1 MSGEIAL
8 ESIAY
13 QLFMG
18 VCMDVEYNFNRHD
31 RGIFEYILD
40 NIPDSITIVDMA
52 GKVIFF
58 NSTAEEYFGV
68 LKKNIIDK
76 DIREF
81 FPNAILPRVLEHKV
95 SYHNIYN
102 SPREKSFV
110 VSSAVPLK
118 DKHGNMIGALAR
130 DRDITEI
137 VKLSELLNKTQ
148 TNLMQLEKEYSK
160 ITLLGEDYFSK
171 IISNNAG
178 FIQIIN
184 LCKNISKSPLNILL
198 KGESGT
204 GKELFA
210 KAIHYES
217 GKRGKFIPINC
228 SAIPKELFESEL
240 FGYEA
245 GAFTG
250 ARNEGKKGK
259 FEEAEGGTLFLDEIG
274 DMPMELQPK
283 LLRILEEGTV
293 TRIGSNKPRKIDVR
307 IISATN
313 KDIRT
318 LIKEDKFR
326 KDLYYRLDVFQV
338 NIPPLRERKGDIVL
352 LANKFIQE
360 FCMEQ
365 GINIIEIP
373 NDILN
378 IFSEYN
384 WEGNVREL
392 RNVIQRSVIYASQ
405 SGKDKIE
412 KEFLPA
418 YMQKIKVDELNKVIN
433 VEEIRRY
440 ETGLEEYIEKV
451 EKMII
456 HKTLEELNY
465 NKSET
470 AKRLKIPRTTLYY
483 KIEKHKITMDEA

>member
-1 MSGEIAL
+1 MNSEN
-8 ESIAY
+8 Y
-13 QLFMG
+13 
-18 VCMDVEYNFNRHD
+18 FNKRD

-40 NIPDSITIVDMA
+40 NIPDSITVVDME

-58 NSTAEEYFGV
+58 NSTAEEYFNV
-68 LKKNIIDK
+68 LKRDIIDSDIK
-76 DIREF
+76 DF
-81 FPNAILPRVLEHKV
+81 FPNALLLRVLDKKT

-102 SPREKSFV
+102 SPRENSFV
-110 VSSAVPLK
+110 VSSAVPLH
-118 DKHGNMIGALAR
+118 DKQGNMIGGLAR

-148 TNLMQLEKEYSK
+148 TNLLQLEKEYTK
-160 ITLLGEDYFSK
+160 IATSGEAYFSK
-171 IISNNAG
+171 IISNNAN

-184 LCKNISKSPLNILL
+184 LCKNISKSPLNVLL

-217 GKRGKFIPINC
+217 GRKGKFIPINC
-228 SAIPKELFESEL
+228 SAIPRELFESEL
-240 FGYEA
+240 FGYEP

-250 ARNEGKKGK
+250 AKIEGKKGK
-259 FEEAEGGTLFLDEIG
+259 FEEAEGGTLFLDEIA
-274 DMPMELQPK
+274 DMPLELQPK
-283 LLRILEEGTV
+283 LLRILEEGVV
-293 TRIGSNKPRKIDVR
+293 TRIGGNKPRKIEVR

-326 KDLYYRLDVFQV
+326 NDLYYRLDVFQV

-352 LANKFIQE
+352 LANKFLQE

-365 GINIIEIP
+365 GISIMEIP
-373 NDILN
+373 DDILN
-378 IFSEYN
+378 VFSEYH

-405 SGKDKIE
+405 SGKDKIQ
-412 KEFLPA
+412 KEFLPT
-418 YMQKIKVDELNKVIN
+418 YMQKIEVDEINKVIN
-433 VEEIRRY
+433 VSQIKHY
-440 ETGLEEYIEKV
+440 ETGLDEYLEKIEKR
-451 EKMII
+451 II
-456 HKTLEELNY
+456 QNTLKELNF
-465 NKSET
+465 NKSEA
-470 AKRLKIPRTTLYY
+470 AKRLKIPRATLYY
-483 KIEKHKITMDEA
+483 KIEKYGITMGEQW

>member
-1 MSGEIAL
+1 MFSENYFK
-8 ESIAY
+8 ER
-13 QLFMG
+13 
-18 VCMDVEYNFNRHD
+18 E

-40 NIPDSITIVDMA
+40 NIPDSITVVDME

-58 NSTAEEYFGV
+58 NSTAEEYFDV
-68 LKKNIIDK
+68 SKRDIIDSDIK
-76 DIREF
+76 DF
-81 FPNAILPRVLEHKV
+81 FPNALLLKVLEKKI

-102 SPREKSFV
+102 NPRENSYV
-110 VSSAVPLK
+110 VSSAVPLH
-118 DKHGNMIGALAR
+118 DKQGNMIGGLAR

-148 TNLMQLEKEYSK
+148 TNLLKLEKEYSK
-160 ITLLGEDYFSK
+160 ISTSGEAYFSK
-171 IISNNAG
+171 IISNNAN

-217 GKRGKFIPINC
+217 GRKGKFIPINC

-240 FGYEA
+240 FGYEP

-250 ARNEGKKGK
+250 AKSEGKKGK
-259 FEEAEGGTLFLDEIG
+259 FEEAEGGTLFLDEIA
-274 DMPMELQPK
+274 DMPLEMQPK
-283 LLRILEEGTV
+283 LLRILEEGVV
-293 TRIGSNKPRKIDVR
+293 TRIGGNKTRKIDVR

-313 KDIRT
+313 KDIRA
-318 LIKEDKFR
+318 LIGENKFR
-326 KDLYYRLDVFQV
+326 NDLYYRLDVFQV

-352 LANKFIQE
+352 LANKFLQE

-365 GINIIEIP
+365 GISIIEIP
-373 NDILN
+373 DDILN

-392 RNVIQRSVIYASQ
+392 RNVIQRSIIYAHQ
-405 SGKDKIE
+405 NGKDKIE
-412 KEFLPA
+412 KDFLPT
-418 YMQKIKVDELNKVIN
+418 YMQKIEVDEINKVIN
-433 VEEIRRY
+433 VSQIKQY
-440 ETGLEEYIEKV
+440 ETGLDEYLEKIEKR
-451 EKMII
+451 II
-456 HKTLEELNY
+456 QNTLRELNF
-465 NKSET
+465 NKSEA
-470 AKRLKIPRTTLYY
+470 AKRLKIPRATLYY
-483 KIEKHKITMDEA
+483 KIEKYGITE

>member
-1 MSGEIAL
+1 MLWGVLMSADY
-8 ESIAY
+8 S
-13 QLFMG
+13 
-18 VCMDVEYNFNRHD
+18 FNKHD

-40 NIPDSITIVDMA
+40 SIPDSITVVDIN
-52 GKVIFF
+52 GKVVFF

-68 LKKNIIDK
+68 LKIDIIDK

-81 FPNAILPRVLEHKV
+81 FPNAILPRVLEHKT

-102 SPREKSFV
+102 SPRENSFV
-110 VSSAVPLK
+110 VSSAVPLS

-137 VKLSELLNKTQ
+137 VRLSELLNKAQ

-160 ITLLGEDYFSK
+160 IASSGEAYFSK
-171 IISNNAG
+171 IISNNAS

-204 GKELFA
+204 GKEMFA

-217 GKRGKFIPINC
+217 GRKGKFIPINC
-228 SAIPKELFESEL
+228 SAIPRELFESEL

-250 ARNEGKKGK
+250 AKTEGKKGK

-274 DMPMELQPK
+274 DMPIELQPK
-283 LLRILEEGTV
+283 LLRILEEGVV
-293 TRIGSNKPRKIDVR
+293 TRIGGNKQRKIDVR

-318 LIKEDKFR
+318 LIQEDRFR
-326 KDLYYRLDVFQV
+326 RDLYYRLDVFQI

-365 GINIIEIP
+365 GISIIELP
-373 NDILN
+373 NEILN
-378 IFSEYN
+378 IFQEYD
-384 WEGNVREL
+384 WEGNIREL
-392 RNVIQRSVIYASQ
+392 KNVIQRSVIYANQ

-412 KEFLPA
+412 KDFLPA
-418 YMQKIKVDELNKVIN
+418 YMQNIQVDEINKVIN
-433 VEEIRRY
+433 VNEIKQY

-451 EKMII
+451 EKRII
-456 HKTLEELNY
+456 QKTLEEVQF
-465 NKSET
+465 NKSEA
-470 AKRLKIPRTTLYY
+470 AKKLKVPRATLYY
-483 KIEKHKITMDEA
+483 KIEKYGIEQVRKDNDG

>member
-1 MSGEIAL
+1 MSA
-8 ESIAY
+8 
-13 QLFMG
+13 
-18 VCMDVEYNFNRHD
+18 EYNFNKHD

-40 NIPDSITIVDMA
+40 IIPDSITIVDIN

-68 LKKNIIDK
+68 TKKDIIDK
-76 DIREF
+76 DVRDF
-81 FPNAILPRVLEHKV
+81 FPNAILPRVLEHRA

-102 SPREKSFV
+102 SPRENSYV
-110 VSSAVPLK
+110 VASAVPLK
-118 DKHGNMIGALAR
+118 DKQGNMIGALAR

-148 TNLMQLEKEYSK
+148 TNLFRLEKEYSK
-160 ITLLGEDYFSK
+160 IASSGEAYFSK
-171 IISNNAG
+171 IISNNAS

-204 GKELFA
+204 GKEMFA

-217 GKRGKFIPINC
+217 RRKGKFIPINC
-228 SAIPKELFESEL
+228 SAIPRELFESEL

-250 ARNEGKKGK
+250 AKTEGKRGK

-274 DMPMELQPK
+274 DMPIELQPK
-283 LLRILEEGTV
+283 LLRILEEGVV
-293 TRIGSNKPRKIDVR
+293 TRIGGNKQRKIDVR

-313 KDIRT
+313 RDIRS
-318 LIKEDKFR
+318 LIEEEKFR

-338 NIPPLRERKGDIVL
+338 SIPPLRERKGDIVI

-365 GINIIEIP
+365 GISIIEIP
-373 NDILN
+373 SEILSV
-378 IFSEYN
+378 FQEYN

-392 RNVIQRSVIYASQ
+392 RNVIQRSVIYANQ

-418 YMQKIKVDELNKVIN
+418 YMQNIEVDEINKVIN
-433 VEEIRRY
+433 LGEIKQY
-440 ETGLEEYIEKV
+440 ETGLDEYMEKL
-451 EKMII
+451 EKKII
-456 HKTLEELNY
+456 QSTLEELNF
-465 NKSET
+465 NKSEA
-470 AKRLKIPRTTLYY
+470 AKQLKIPRATLYY
-483 KIEKHKITMDEA
+483 KIDKYNIKREK

>member
-1 MSGEIAL
+1 MNSENYFK
-8 ESIAY
+8 ER
-13 QLFMG
+13 
-18 VCMDVEYNFNRHD
+18 E

-40 NIPDSITIVDMA
+40 NIPDSITVVDME

-58 NSTAEEYFGV
+58 NSTAEEYFSV
-68 LKKNIIDK
+68 SKKDIIDS
-76 DIREF
+76 DIKEF
-81 FPNAILPRVLEHKV
+81 FPNALLLKVLEKKI

-102 SPREKSFV
+102 NPRENSFV
-110 VSSAVPLK
+110 VSSAVPLH
-118 DKHGNMIGALAR
+118 DKQGNMIGGLAR

-148 TNLMQLEKEYSK
+148 HNLLKLEKEYTK
-160 ITLLGEDYFSK
+160 ISTSGEAYFSK
-171 IISNNAG
+171 IISNNAN

-217 GKRGKFIPINC
+217 ERKGKFIPINC

-240 FGYEA
+240 FGYEP

-250 ARNEGKKGK
+250 ARSEGKKGK
-259 FEEAEGGTLFLDEIG
+259 FEDAEGGTLFLDEIA
-274 DMPMELQPK
+274 DMPLEMQPK
-283 LLRILEEGTV
+283 LLRVLEEGVV
-293 TRIGSNKPRKIDVR
+293 TRIGGNKQRKIDVR

-318 LIKEDKFR
+318 LIKENQFR
-326 KDLYYRLDVFQV
+326 NDLYYRLDVFQV

-352 LANKFIQE
+352 LANKFLQE

-365 GINIIEIP
+365 GIGIIEIP
-373 NDILN
+373 DDILS

-392 RNVIQRSVIYASQ
+392 RNVIQRSVIYAHQ
-405 SGKDKIE
+405 NGKDKIE

-418 YMQKIKVDELNKVIN
+418 YMQKIEVDEINKVIN
-433 VEEIRRY
+433 VSQIKHH

-451 EKMII
+451 EKRII
-456 HKTLEELNY
+456 QNTLKELNF
-465 NKSET
+465 NKSEA
-470 AKRLKIPRTTLYY
+470 AKRLKIPRATLYY
-483 KIEKHKITMDEA
+483 KIDKYNITMGEQ

>member
-1 MSGEIAL
+1 MNIEHS
-8 ESIAY
+8 
-13 QLFMG
+13 
-18 VCMDVEYNFNRHD
+18 FNKHD

-40 NIPDSITIVDMA
+40 NIPDSITVVDKD
-52 GKVIFF
+52 GKVMFF
-58 NSTAEEYFGV
+58 NSTAEKYFEV
-68 LKKNIIDK
+68 VKSDIIDK
-76 DIREF
+76 DIRDF
-81 FPNAILPRVLEHKV
+81 FPNAILPRVLERKT
-95 SYHNIYN
+95 SFYNIYN
-102 SPREKSFV
+102 SPRANSYV
-110 VSSAVPLK
+110 VSSAVPLY
-118 DKHGNMIGALAR
+118 DKQGNLIGGLAR

-137 VKLSELLNKTQ
+137 VKLSDLLNKTQ
-148 TNLMQLEKEYSK
+148 TNLLQLEKEYSK
-160 ITLLGEDYFSK
+160 ITSTGEAYFSK
-171 IISNNAG
+171 IISNNSS

-184 LCKNISKSPLNILL
+184 LCKNIAKSPLNILL

-217 GKRGKFIPINC
+217 GRKGKFIPINC
-228 SAIPKELFESEL
+228 SAIPKELFESEI

-250 ARNEGKKGK
+250 AKNEGKKGK

-274 DMPMELQPK
+274 DLPLELQPK
-283 LLRILEEGTV
+283 MLRILEDGVV
-293 TRIGSNKPRKIDVR
+293 TRIGGNKPKKINVR

-313 KDIRT
+313 KEMRT
-318 LIKEDKFR
+318 LISEDKFR
-326 KDLYYRLDVFQV
+326 KDLYYRLDVFQI

-352 LANKFIQE
+352 LANKFLQE

-365 GINIIEIP
+365 GISIVEIP
-373 NDILN
+373 DEIIN

-412 KEFLPA
+412 KIFLPLEL
-418 YMQKIKVDELNKVIN
+418 QKIEVDEINKVIN
-433 VEEIRRY
+433 LNEIRNS
-440 ETGLEEYIEKV
+440 ETGLDDYLEKIEKR
-451 EKMII
+451 II
-456 HKTLEELNY
+456 LKTLEDNNF

-470 AKRLKIPRTTLYY
+470 AKQLKIPRATLYY
-483 KIEKHKITMDEA
+483 KMEKYNITIDER